1 MDKLAGSSVSLDKIG
16 FEILMKSLNSENIK
30 INGIY
35 RIMDFIE
42 EFIRCNY
49 HANKYYYEKINYI
62 HIKIKNNFTL
72 DEYAS
77 ILMEYFNITS
87 QWIHFKNFIHILNDV
102 TVTFDKLGLLI
113 LMNRNE
119 SNKIKRI
126 IDLDKFIQKRCT
138 LLKIDKNYWEMI
150 KPSSINTYYYLEEE
164 FDYYNIVDEYN
175 WTNLESFISN
185 IKNYKLRNNLTHK
198 LNNEDMFEIL
208 LNNMKYGFSYHEF
221 NYNFNAYCINLCEI
235 KYKTDKSKYKF
246 NANMINYCLVGT
258 LNYEEF
264 KINEIDTF
272 EKLNEYLDNCLE
284 NLNMA
289 IDLINE
295 LYKKLSD
302 KFGSDYINFDIK
314 DLWSLN
320 PLTDDLFN
328 NNKDFYLELE
338 KFFNSDNFKENYP
351 YFYEH
356 FNSIF
361 RYNIHKLKPLKQ
373 IAMYFNRNYIN
384 KNDNTL
390 NNRVKNMILKLYIY
404 NPKLKT
410 KNVPINSL
418 GNKLVRKN
426 YYCGEINL
434 ELAENVI
441 IFVKRVINKF
451 CDLLFNDELSIIIKN
466 KK

>member
-1 MDKLAGSSVSLDKIG
+1 
-16 FEILMKSLNSENIK
+16 
-30 INGIY
+30 
-35 RIMDFIE
+35 
-42 EFIRCNY
+42 
-49 HANKYYYEKINYI
+49 
-62 HIKIKNNFTL
+62 
-72 DEYAS
+72 
-77 ILMEYFNITS
+77 
-87 QWIHFKNFIHILNDV
+87 
-102 TVTFDKLGLLI
+102 
-113 LMNRNE
+113 
-119 SNKIKRI
+119 
-126 IDLDKFIQKRCT
+126 
-138 LLKIDKNYWEMI
+138 
-150 KPSSINTYYYLEEE
+150 
-164 FDYYNIVDEYN
+164 
-175 WTNLESFISN
+175 
-185 IKNYKLRNNLTHK
+185 
-198 LNNEDMFEIL
+198 MFEIL
-208 LNNMKYGFSYHEF
+208 LNKLKYGFSYHEF

-302 KFGSDYINFDIK
+302 KFGSDYINFYIN

-373 IAMYFNRNYIN
+373 IAMW
-384 KNDNTL
+384 
-390 NNRVKNMILKLYIY
+390 
-404 NPKLKT
+404 
-410 KNVPINSL
+410 
-418 GNKLVRKN
+418 
-426 YYCGEINL
+426 
-434 ELAENVI
+434 
-441 IFVKRVINKF
+441 
-451 CDLLFNDELSIIIKN
+451 
-466 KK
+466 